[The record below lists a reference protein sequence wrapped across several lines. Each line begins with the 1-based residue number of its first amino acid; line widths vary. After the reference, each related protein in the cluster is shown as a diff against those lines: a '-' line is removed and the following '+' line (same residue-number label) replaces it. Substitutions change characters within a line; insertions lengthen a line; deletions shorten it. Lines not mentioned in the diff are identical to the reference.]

1 MAVINK
7 TFVSMSMPKAI
18 NRGSAIPLDASS
30 VYFTYDE
37 MAAYAA
43 SNPIAYV
50 GQILS
55 LVDSE
60 NSNQVTAYIIT
71 DEAGSLQEVGSATL
85 GDNKTIVLDTATGA
99 LGLKNWGV
107 QYYRWDAETGEHALQ
122 VVDEEHPWIA
132 GLEPKATTGEGGVI
146 EIAWYE
152 PSTTTIEDVSSIVSG
167 LQSTVAGLS
176 ATIGTAE
183 DTEDKNTIYGEIAE
197 LRAKDEA
204 TDEVIEGLLSLAGGT
219 MTGDITLKDGSI
231 AASESV
237 VDTKISAAI
246 GSAGHLKREVVEALP
261 EASAANPDVIYMIK
275 KEGTSEYLEYIL
287 ITVGEEKKLEK
298 IGDTAVNLDPYMM
311 KVEEATA
318 GNIAMLNSNGEVV
331 DGALALDAVSTH
343 IEDTEIHITN
353 EEREAWNGKLDADD
367 ETYTLLASH
376 AEKLEA
382 LPAITE
388 IGSGLSLSAE
398 GILTGAQEY
407 VLPVASTEVLGGV
420 KVDGQSIAA
429 TEEGVISVKV
439 VAENGL
445 SLTEN
450 GIAIA
455 AATEN
460 SAGVMTAEQ
469 FTRLASIE
477 KGAQVNVI
485 EGALLGVG
493 GESVAIEEKNLILP
507 VASEL
512 GLGLV
517 KGTANVDGIAVAA
530 DGTMSVNKVSTS
542 KLYVPEGDELILNG
556 GSAQ

>member
-388 IGSGLSLSAE
+388 IGSGLSLVD
-398 GILTGAQEY
+398 GVLTGAQEY

-469 FTRLASIE
+469 FARLASIE

-485 EGALLGVG
+485 EGALLGAG

-517 KGTANVDGIAVAA
+517 KGTTNADGIAVAA

>member
-1 MAVINK
+1 
-7 TFVSMSMPKAI
+7 
-18 NRGSAIPLDASS
+18 
-30 VYFTYDE
+30 
-37 MAAYAA
+37 
-43 SNPIAYV
+43 
-50 GQILS
+50 
-55 LVDSE
+55 
-60 NSNQVTAYIIT
+60 
-71 DEAGSLQEVGSATL
+71 
-85 GDNKTIVLDTATGA
+85 
-99 LGLKNWGV
+99 
-107 QYYRWDAETGEHALQ
+107 
-122 VVDEEHPWIA
+122 
-132 GLEPKATTGEGGVI
+132 
-146 EIAWYE
+146 
-152 PSTTTIEDVSSIVSG
+152 
-167 LQSTVAGLS
+167 
-176 ATIGTAE
+176 
-183 DTEDKNTIYGEIAE
+183 
-197 LRAKDEA
+197 
-204 TDEVIEGLLSLAGGT
+204 

-237 VDTKISAAI
+237 VDTKISTAI
-246 GSAGHLKREVVEALP
+246 GSAGHLKREVVDALP

-298 IGDTAVNLDPYMM
+298 IGDTAVNLDPYMI

-388 IGSGLSLSAE
+388 IGSGLSLVD
-398 GILTGAQEY
+398 GVLTGAQEY
-407 VLPVASTEVLGGV
+407 ELPVASTEVLGGV
-420 KVDGQSIAA
+420 KVDGQSITA

-493 GESVAIEEKNLILP
+493 GESVAIEDKNLILP

-517 KGTANVDGIAVAA
+517 KGTANVDGIAIAA

>member
-85 GDNKTIVLDTATGA
+85 GDNKTIVLDTDTGA

-237 VDTKISAAI
+237 VDTKISTAI
-246 GSAGHLKREVVEALP
+246 GSAGHLKREIVETLP

-275 KEGTSEYLEYIL
+275 KEGTEEYLEYIL

-311 KVEEATA
+311 KVEGATA
-318 GNIAMLNSNGEVV
+318 GNIAMLNGNGEVV

-388 IGSGLSLSAE
+388 IGSGLSLVD
-398 GILTGAQEY
+398 GVLTGAQEY

-445 SLTEN
+445 SLAEN

-460 SAGVMTAEQ
+460 SAGVMTSEQ

-477 KGAQVNVI
+477 KGAQVNII

-517 KGTANVDGIAVAA
+517 KGTTNNDGIAVAA
-530 DGTMSVNKVSTS
+530 DGTMSVNKVSTT

-556 GSAQ
+556 GSAN

>member
-85 GDNKTIVLDTATGA
+85 GDNKTIVLDTTTGA

-107 QYYRWDAETGEHALQ
+107 QYYRWDSETGEHALQ

-152 PSTTTIEDVSSIVSG
+152 PSTTTIEDVSSLVSG

-231 AASESV
+231 AASEAV

-261 EASAANPDVIYMIK
+261 EASAANPDIIYMIK
-275 KEGTSEYLEYIL
+275 KEGTDEYLEYIL

-343 IEDTEIHITN
+343 IEDTNIHITAD
-353 EEREAWNGKLDADD
+353 ERTAWDNKVDSDD
-367 ETYTLLASH
+367 ETYVSLAEN
-376 AEKLEA
+376 AEKLAA

-388 IGSGLSLSAE
+388 IGSGLSLVD
-398 GILTGAQEY
+398 GVLTGAQEY

-517 KGTANVDGIAVAA
+517 KGTTNVDGIAVAA

>member
-7 TFVSMSMPKAI
+7 IFVSMSMPKAI

-152 PSTTTIEDVSSIVSG
+152 PSTTTIEDVSSLVSG

-231 AASESV
+231 AASEAV

-261 EASAANPDVIYMIK
+261 EASAADPDIIYMIK
-275 KEGTSEYLEYIL
+275 KEGTDEYLEYIL

-388 IGSGLSLSAE
+388 IGSGLSLVD
-398 GILTGAQEY
+398 GVLTGAQEY
-407 VLPVASTEVLGGV
+407 KLPVASTEVLGGV
-420 KVDGQSIAA
+420 KVDGQSIIA

-517 KGTANVDGIAVAA
+517 KGTANADGIAVAA

>member
-107 QYYRWDAETGEHALQ
+107 QYYRWDAETGEHILQ
-122 VVDEEHPWIA
+122 VVDEGHPWIA

-204 TDEVIEGLLSLAGGT
+204 TDE
-219 MTGDITLKDGSI
+219 D
-231 AASESV
+231 
-237 VDTKISAAI
+237 
-246 GSAGHLKREVVEALP
+246 
-261 EASAANPDVIYMIK
+261 
-275 KEGTSEYLEYIL
+275 
-287 ITVGEEKKLEK
+287 
-298 IGDTAVNLDPYMM
+298 
-311 KVEEATA
+311 
-318 GNIAMLNSNGEVV
+318 
-331 DGALALDAVSTH
+331 
-343 IEDTEIHITN
+343 
-353 EEREAWNGKLDADD
+353 
-367 ETYTLLASH
+367 
-376 AEKLEA
+376 
-382 LPAITE
+382 
-388 IGSGLSLSAE
+388 
-398 GILTGAQEY
+398 
-407 VLPVASTEVLGGV
+407 
-420 KVDGQSIAA
+420 
-429 TEEGVISVKV
+429 
-439 VAENGL
+439 
-445 SLTEN
+445 
-450 GIAIA
+450 
-455 AATEN
+455 
-460 SAGVMTAEQ
+460 
-469 FTRLASIE
+469 F
-477 KGAQVNVI
+477 
-485 EGALLGVG
+485 
-493 GESVAIEEKNLILP
+493 
-507 VASEL
+507 
-512 GLGLV
+512 
-517 KGTANVDGIAVAA
+517 
-530 DGTMSVNKVSTS
+530 
-542 KLYVPEGDELILNG
+542 
-556 GSAQ
+556 